1 MAKIFIR
8 QRRDVT
14 QGKQRPRFA
23 VVAVQGTDMQFYRPF
38 LRRMELEQIA
48 AETGAEI
55 VYLPMGEHSQER
67 QGDEQ
72 GGRRR
77 RRDREKV

>member
-14 QGKQRPRFA
+14 EGAKRPRFA
-23 VVAVQGTDMQFYRPF
+23 VVAVQGADLQFYRPF

-55 VYLPMGEHSQER
+55 VYLPVGEHSREGQS
-67 QGDEQ
+67 DEQ
-72 GGRRR
+72 TGH
-77 RRDREKV
+77 RRDDHD

>member
-14 QGKQRPRFA
+14 EGKQRPRFA
-23 VVAVQGTDMQFYRPF
+23 VVAVQGADLQFYRPF
-38 LRRMELEQIA
+38 LRRVELEQIA

-55 VYLPMGEHSQER
+55 VYLPVGEHSREGQR
-67 QGDEQ
+67 DEQ
-72 GGRRR
+72 RGRRH
-77 RRDREKV
+77 RDQE

>member
-14 QGKQRPRFA
+14 KGKQRPRFA
-23 VVAVQGTDMQFYRPF
+23 VVAVQGADLEFYRPF
-38 LRRMELEQIA
+38 LRRAELEQIA
-48 AETGAEI
+48 AEADAEI
-55 VYLPMGEHSQER
+55 VYLQAGQHDQEEPEREHR
-67 QGDEQ
+67 

-77 RRDREKV
+77 RDQD